1 LTNLLECSYVKDLR
15 VFTNGYSNEQRM
27 EAAPRIYFEDNKDN
41 KDVVGPF
48 MLEKV

>member
-1 LTNLLECSYVKDLR
+1 
-15 VFTNGYSNEQRM
+15 M

-41 KDVVGPF
+41 KDVAGPF